1 MKYRVKDY
9 PDIQK
14 KVDEMD
20 FADLI
25 RAVICPD
32 IRVGQQ
38 PPRNT
43 GTVFLHPA
51 MVDEANAFS
60 AQINSERE
68 NKALIVADMEYG
80 AGGAIIG
87 AVSFPS
93 MRAVKEAGNSQLA
106 YEMGVIAA
114 KEAISAGYHWTFG
127 PCVDILGNR
136 MNPIV
141 QLRTAGETADEVIE
155 YCGAYMRGLQDS
167 GLIATLKHFPGDGY
181 CADDQH
187 VTTPVNALSREDW
200 DASFGKVYRELIE
213 DGAMSI
219 MPGHIA
225 LPVYDEI
232 DENGLYPPATVSK
245 NLLTGLLRE
254 KLGFEGIII
263 SDATEMGGFCGYMNL
278 YHACAAFLEAGGDSL
293 LFVHESEELLQ
304 EMKKCVDEGRLTMET
319 LRNRAY
325 RMLCFAREYFEAHPA
340 RQVQEFDRASAELLA
355 KKVSCKAVKIVRDRK
370 NLLPMDLVGK
380 RIAHVVL
387 HNAWCT
393 DFSQVE
399 ALTGRLRAK
408 AASVE
413 EVRDPGSQKLL
424 AMAKSGE
431 YDLIVCSV
439 LEGPSWG
446 LNSTKLNGPA
456 ARNMMNG
463 WMRYGTLV
471 VFVAWQSVSFEDVYR
486 PTTDTVI
493 NTYGYTEY
501 TPAAV
506 VNTICGEQEA

>member
-1 MKYRVKDY
+1 MKYQVKDY
-9 PDIQK
+9 PEIKQK
-14 KVDEMD
+14 VKNMD
-20 FADLI
+20 VTDLI

-51 MVDEANAFS
+51 TVDEANAFS

-93 MRAVKEAGNSQLA
+93 MRAVKEAGDSKFA

-141 QLRTAGETADEVIE
+141 QLRTAGENAGDVIAF
-155 YCGAYMRGLQDS
+155 CGAYMRGLQDT

-181 CADDQH
+181 SFDDQH
-187 VTTPVNALSREDW
+187 VTTTENPLSREDW
-200 DASFGKVYRELIE
+200 DASFGRVYRELIE
-213 DGAMSI
+213 AGAMSI

-225 LPVYDEI
+225 LPAYDEA

-245 NLLTGLLRE
+245 NLLTGLLRD
-254 KLGFEGIII
+254 KLGFEGIIV
-263 SDATEMGGFCGYMNL
+263 SDATEMAGFCGYMNF
-278 YHACAAFLEAGGDSL
+278 YHACAAFLEAGGDCL
-293 LFVHESEELLQ
+293 LFVHESDELFR
-304 EMKKCVDEGRLTMET
+304 EMGECIAQGRLTLQT

-325 RMLCFAREYFEAHPA
+325 RMLCFAREYFESH
-340 RQVQEFDRASAELLA
+340 RTQQSVDFDRAAAEALA
-355 KKVSCKAVKIVRDRK
+355 KEISRSAVKVIRDRK
-370 NLLPMDLVGK
+370 NLLPIKIEGK
-380 RIAHVVL
+380 RIAHVVV
-387 HNAWCT
+387 HNDWCT

-399 ALTGRLRAK
+399 GLTAQLRITAS
-408 AASVE
+408 SVE
-413 EVRDPGSQKLL
+413 EIRDPGPAKLEI
-424 AMAKSGE
+424 MAKSGE
-431 YDLIVCSV
+431 YDLIICSI
-439 LEGPSWG
+439 LEAPAWA
-446 LNSTKLNGPA
+446 LNSARLSGPV
-456 ARNMMNG
+456 ARNMMKG
-463 WMRYGTLV
+463 WMHFRTPA
-471 VFVAWQSVSFEDVYR
+471 VFVAWQSVCFEDVYR
-486 PTTDTVI
+486 ASTDTLI
-493 NTYGYTEY
+493 NTYGYTAY
-501 TPAAV
+501 TPSAV
-506 VNTICGEQEA
+506 VKTICGK